1 MSFFFA
7 DGIIYHCD
15 KCKKNQDIAIEEGGK
30 YLSDTKTTLTVLDY
44 EYLKMLEIY
53 K

>member
-30 YLSDTKTTLTVLDY
+30 YFQIGDGGVLTP
-44 EYLKMLEIY
+44 MASRGPGS
-53 K
+53 